1 METLVQ
7 EITIGGAKHARVS
20 YQLDDIALAPSR
32 RTRDTQLIDVS
43 WQFDA
48 YAFDLPIL
56 GAPND
61 AVSTPD
67 TVATMGRHGA
77 TGVLNLEGLWTR
89 YADPTDIYAEIA
101 ALPANVDATVRLQ
114 QIYSQPVDENLIGER
129 ITALKAQGFVA
140 GRLSPGNVERFHR
153 VALEAGLDL
162 LVISGATVTAQ
173 HVGADNTT
181 PLDLHSFTARYAIP
195 VVIGG
200 VATAKSALHLM
211 RTGAVGVIVG
221 VGGATFDTTGDTLG
235 VNVGL
240 ASAIAEI
247 AAARTRYLDESG
259 RYVQVIAAGGIT
271 TGGRI
276 AKAIA
281 CGADAVMIGAAFA
294 HASDLPA
301 PGRYWSLNAGHPTY
315 PRGPLTAVDTH
326 ATLDEILAG
335 PSHRPDGTTNLA
347 DGLRRTMGLTGYAS
361 LNLLRDAELVVTQ
374 RQAQ

>member
-1 METLVQ
+1 MQ

-20 YQLDDIALAPSR
+20 YQLDDVALAPSR
-32 RTRDTQLIDVS
+32 RTRDTALIDVS
-43 WQFDA
+43 WPFDA
-48 YAFDLPIL
+48 YTFDLPIL

-61 AVSTPD
+61 AISTPD
-67 TVATMGRHGA
+67 TIKTMGQNGV

-89 YADPTDIYAEIA
+89 YADPSDVYAEIA
-101 ALPANVDATVRLQ
+101 SLPATVASTVRLQ
-114 QIYSQPVDENLIGER
+114 QIYSQPIDENLIGQR
-129 ITALKAQGFVA
+129 ITALREHGFVA
-140 GRLSPGNVERFHR
+140 GRLSPGKVEQFQHIA
-153 VALEAGLDL
+153 VEAGLDL
-162 LVISGATVTAQ
+162 LVISGAAVTAQ
-173 HVGADNTT
+173 HVGTENTT
-181 PLDLHSFTARYAIP
+181 PLDLHSFTARFTIP

-221 VGGATFDTTGDTLG
+221 VGGATHDTTGDTLG

-259 RYVQVIAAGGIT
+259 RYVNVIAAGGIT
-271 TGGRI
+271 TGGHI

-281 CGADAVMIGAAFA
+281 CGADAVMIGGGFA
-294 HASDLPA
+294 HATDVPA

-315 PRGPLTAVDTH
+315 PRGPLTAVEAHTP
-326 ATLDEILAG
+326 LADIING
-335 PSHRPDGTTNLA
+335 PSKRPDGTTNLA
-347 DGLRRTMGLTGYAS
+347 GGLRRTMGLTGYAS

-374 RQAQ
+374 RPSL

>member
-1 METLVQ
+1 MQ

-32 RTRDTQLIDVS
+32 RTRDTALIDVG

-48 YAFDLPIL
+48 YNFDLPIL

-61 AVSTPD
+61 AISTPE
-67 TVATMGRHGA
+67 TINTMRQHGV

-89 YADPTDIYAEIA
+89 YDDPGAVYAEIA
-101 ALPANVDATVRLQ
+101 ALPPTVDATKRLQ
-114 QIYSQPVDENLIGER
+114 AIYSEPIKEQLIAER
-129 ITALKAQGFVA
+129 ITQLRQHGFAA
-140 GRLSPGNVERFHR
+140 GRFSPGNVERFQHI
-153 VALEAGLDL
+153 ALEAGLDL
-162 LVISGATVTAQ
+162 LVISGAAVTAQ
-173 HVGADNTT
+173 HVGAEHTS
-181 PLDLHSFTARYAIP
+181 PLDLHSFTARFSIP

-221 VGGATFDTTGDTLG
+221 VGGATHDTTGDTLG

-259 RYVQVIAAGGIT
+259 RYVHVIAAGGIT

-281 CGADAVMIGAAFA
+281 CGADAVMIGGGFA
-294 HASDLPA
+294 SATENPA

-326 ATLDEILAG
+326 TPLAQIIDGPAT
-335 PSHRPDGTTNLA
+335 RPDGTTNLA
-347 DGLRRTMGLTGYAS
+347 GGLRRTMGLTGYAS
-361 LNLLRDAELVVTQ
+361 LNLLRDAELVIT
-374 RQAQ
+374 RKPTA

>member
-1 METLVQ
+1 VQ

-32 RTRDTQLIDVS
+32 RTRDISLIDTS
-43 WQFDA
+43 WPFDA
-48 YAFDLPIL
+48 YTFDLPIL

-67 TVATMGRHGA
+67 TIHTMGQHGV

-89 YADPTDIYAEIA
+89 YADPTDVYREIA
-101 ALPANVDATVRLQ
+101 TLPPTVESTVRLQ
-114 QIYSQPVDENLIGER
+114 QIYSQPIDEKLIGDR
-129 ITALKAQGFVA
+129 ITTLKQHGFAA
-140 GRLSPGNVERFHR
+140 GRFSPGNVERFQHI
-153 VALEAGLDL
+153 ALDAGLDL
-162 LVISGATVTAQ
+162 LVISGAAVTAQ
-173 HVGADNTT
+173 HVGAENTT
-181 PLDLHSFTARYAIP
+181 PLDLHSFTARFSIP
-195 VVIGG
+195 VVVGG

-221 VGGATFDTTGDTLG
+221 VGGATYDTTGDTLG

-281 CGADAVMIGAAFA
+281 CGADAVMIGAGFA
-294 HASDLPA
+294 AATDMPA
-301 PGRYWSLNAGHPTY
+301 PGRYWSLNAGHATY
-315 PRGPLTAVDTH
+315 PRGPLTTVDSH
-326 ATLDEILAG
+326 ASLAEIITG
-335 PSHRPDGTTNLA
+335 PAHRPDGTTNLA
-347 DGLRRTMGLTGYAS
+347 EGLKRTMGLTGYAS
-361 LNLLRDAELVVTQ
+361 LNLLRDAELVVSQ
-374 RQAQ
+374 RAGR

>member
-1 METLVQ
+1 MQ

-20 YQLDDIALAPSR
+20 FALNDIALAPSR

-67 TVATMGRHGA
+67 TIATMGRHGV

-89 YADPTDIYAEIA
+89 YADPSAVYAEIA
-101 ALPANVDATVRLQ
+101 ALPASVEATRRLQ
-114 QIYSQPVDENLIGER
+114 EIYAQPVDEQLIGQR
-129 ITALKAQGFVA
+129 ITALKANGFVA
-140 GRLSPGNVERFHR
+140 GRLSPGNVERFHG
-153 VALEAGLDL
+153 VALDAGLDL

-173 HVGADNTT
+173 HVGTENST

-221 VGGATFDTTGDTLG
+221 VGGATYDTTGDTLG

-259 RYVQVIAAGGIT
+259 RYVHVIAAGGIA
-271 TGGRI
+271 TGGQI
-276 AKAIA
+276 AKAVA
-281 CGADAVMIGAAFA
+281 CGADAVMVGAAFA
-294 HASDLPA
+294 QASDVPA
-301 PGRYWSLNAGHPTY
+301 PGRYWSLNAGHATY
-315 PRGPLTAVDTH
+315 PRGPLTQVSTH
-326 ATLDEILAG
+326 ATLETIIVG

-347 DGLRRTMGLTGYAS
+347 GGLRRTMGLTGYAS

-374 RQAQ
+374 RS

>member
-1 METLVQ
+1 MQ

-20 YQLDDIALAPSR
+20 YGLDDIALAPSR
-32 RTRDTQLIDVS
+32 RTRDTSLVDTS

-48 YAFDLPIL
+48 YTFDLPIL

-61 AVSTPD
+61 AIATPD
-67 TVATMGRHGA
+67 TLATMQQHGV

-89 YADPTDIYAEIA
+89 YADPIDVYNEIA
-101 ALPANVDATVRLQ
+101 SLSPTVASTARLQ
-114 QIYSQPVDENLIGER
+114 QIYSQPIDENLIGQR
-129 ITALKAQGFVA
+129 ISELRQNGFAA
-140 GRLSPGNVERFHR
+140 GRFSPGNVERFQSI
-153 VALEAGLDL
+153 ALEAGLDL
-162 LVISGATVTAQ
+162 LVISGAAVTAQ
-173 HVGADNTT
+173 HVGAENTT
-181 PLDLHSFTARYAIP
+181 PLDLHSFTARFSIP

-211 RTGAVGVIVG
+211 RTGAVGVIAG
-221 VGGATFDTTGDTLG
+221 VGGATHDTTGDTLG

-259 RYVQVIAAGGIT
+259 RYVHVIAAGGIT

-281 CGADAVMIGAAFA
+281 CGADAVMVGAAFA
-294 HASDLPA
+294 HATDIPA

-315 PRGPLTAVDTH
+315 PRGPLSAVEAHTP
-326 ATLDEILAG
+326 LAQIITG
-335 PSHRPDGTTNLA
+335 PAARPDGTTNLA
-347 DGLRRTMGLTGYAS
+347 GGLQRTMGLTGYAS

-374 RQAQ
+374 RPA